1 MYDKKTLIVIIVLLV
16 IFIPL
21 AIIGTYMHI
30 NNKDDDIEIDDNP
43 NHEFIYNDKVY
54 FYYNNELMNTYPCTN
69 CSNVVTTINDIEYHT
84 NYYKYGNEEIE
95 PIINSVQAIFSEGDK
110 IIIYDYNLKVKLAE
124 YDAIKTYNIANSNNL
139 IFAQIGDVWRVI
151 QLGENGVTSVL
162 DNNFDYVALP
172 NHLTSDNILD
182 GSKIIVNND
191 DVWQIVD
198 INNNNAIITV
208 NEEIVDFNDNYYIT
222 YNDGYHIYNYNGDEL
237 FSNIIK
243 SYVATVENYTLI
255 VSNINNLLLYRDS
268 SNTIDQNITLP
279 NYQEID
285 FVKNNNGIDIMLDG
299 NLYDSIAL
307 N

>member
-222 YNDGYHIYNYNGDEL
+222 YNDEYHIYNYNGDEL

-268 SNTIDQNITLP
+268 SNTIDQNIILP